1 MGSQWVRHD
10 WATNI
15 FFFFLDVNYTAWK
28 THWYL
33 LSIYRTEQN
42 LLLFAH
48 YFGGSGMKGKKTE
61 WVTYHPGNSA
71 QWPEILGTCT
81 PPILG
86 CWPSTGTLSKHQG
99 QTTSIKKERIPL
111 YKGSNQNTPPKFL
124 GCPDCHSW
132 VGRPL
137 LLQVGCTA
145 QDQKSFWKN
154 K

>member
-1 MGSQWVRHD
+1 MESQWVRHV
-10 WATNI
+10 WATI
-15 FFFFLDVNYTAWK
+15 TFFFFLDVNYTAWK
-28 THWYL
+28 THWCL
-33 LSIYRTEQN
+33 LNIYRTEQD
-42 LLLFAH
+42 LLLLAH
-48 YFGGSGMKGKKTE
+48 YFGGSGTKGKKTE

-111 YKGSNQNTPPKFL
+111 YKGSNQNIPPKFL

-132 VGRPL
+132 VGRL